1 MDDGGD
7 DRHIGGTGRA
17 RMNEQIRIFH
27 RTRARTTMA
36 AARMGA
42 AFEKGANTRVAY
54 DFPGLTLK
62 DPEGARRTLLTGGLA
77 TLVHVGAVGILL
89 LLASLAPVIEEAIIP
104 VQILKEE
111 PPPKEEPQPEPE
123 PAPAPKALAER
134 RSLEYAPAVQA
145 VQPQIVNPRVVA
157 EASPAVS
164 AETLQMDAVSSAT
177 APKQINRAAT
187 VVERV
192 SAVNSV
198 VAARASAVDVSG
210 ASGPAVRG
218 PLRPGLPVGPSVGPR
233 QVTVA
238 EGGSTSGTGR
248 LTIGSGSSVRE
259 GVVSNRDVVGSP
271 NGAPLASV
279 DTQVGEGLLRGSGG
293 TGESV
298 VSEMECF
305 QKPEVK
311 AYLSQV
317 QSRTLERWV
326 LPPSVSADQQVT
338 LRFRLDVAGS
348 ASNVSLV
355 RASDNALGLSAVDAL
370 RSASP
375 FPAMPDSARCLV
387 RVPIVATFSNPVA
400 G

>member
-1 MDDGGD
+1 M
-7 DRHIGGTGRA
+7 T
-17 RMNEQIRIFH
+17 EQLHIFH
-27 RTRARTTMA
+27 RSRPKTTMGV
-36 AARMGA
+36 ARMGA
-42 AFEKGANTRVAY
+42 AFEKAANTRVAY
-54 DFPGLTLK
+54 DFPGLSLK
-62 DPEGARRTLLTGGLA
+62 DPESNRRTLLTGGLA
-77 TLVHVGAVGILL
+77 TLVHVGAVVTLMI
-89 LLASLAPVIEEAIIP
+89 LASLAPIIEDAVIP

-111 PPPKEEPQPEPE
+111 VPPPEVE

-134 RSLEYAPAVQA
+134 RSLDYAPAVQA

-164 AETLQMDAVSSAT
+164 AEVLQMDAVNSVA

-198 VAARASAVDVSG
+198 VAARASAVDVG
-210 ASGPAVRG
+210 TASGPVVRG
-218 PLRPGLPVGPSVGPR
+218 PVRPGLPVGPSVGPR
-233 QVTVA
+233 QVNVA
-238 EGGSTSGTGR
+238 NAGNSMGTGR
-248 LTIGSGSSVRE
+248 LEIGGGSSVRE
-259 GVVSNRDVVGSP
+259 GVVSNRDVLGSP

-279 DTQVGEGLLRGSGG
+279 DTQVGEGMLRGSGG
-293 TGESV
+293 TGEGV
-298 VSEMECF
+298 MSETACF
-305 QKPEVK
+305 QKPEVQ

-317 QSRTLERWV
+317 QNRTLERWV
-326 LPPSVSADQQVT
+326 LPPSVAADQQVT
-338 LRFRLDVAGS
+338 LRFKLDVAGS

-375 FPAMPDSARCLV
+375 FPAMPDSARCLM
-387 RVPIVATFSNPVA
+387 RVPITATFSNPVA

>member
-1 MDDGGD
+1 M
-7 DRHIGGTGRA
+7 T
-17 RMNEQIRIFH
+17 EQLHIFH
-27 RTRARTTMA
+27 RARRKTTMA

-42 AFEKGANTRVAY
+42 AFEKTASTRVAY
-54 DFPGLTLK
+54 DFPGLSLK
-62 DPEGARRTLLTGGLA
+62 DPESNRRTLLTGGLA
-77 TLVHVGAVGILL
+77 TLVHVGAVAILMI
-89 LLASLAPVIEEAIIP
+89 LASLAPIIEEAVIP

-111 PPPKEEPQPEPE
+111 VPPPEVE

-134 RSLEYAPAVQA
+134 RSLDYAPAVQA

-164 AETLQMDAVSSAT
+164 AEVLQMDAVNSVA

-198 VAARASAVDVSG
+198 VAARASAVDVG
-210 ASGPAVRG
+210 TAAGPVVRG
-218 PLRPGLPVGPSVGPR
+218 PVRPGLPVGPSVGPR
-233 QVTVA
+233 QVNVA
-238 EGGSTSGTGR
+238 NAGSSMGTGR
-248 LTIGSGSSVRE
+248 LVIGGGSSVRE
-259 GVVSNRDVVGSP
+259 GVVSNRDVLGSP

-279 DTQVGEGLLRGSGG
+279 DTQVGEGMLRGSGG
-293 TGESV
+293 TGEGV
-298 VSEMECF
+298 MSEVACF
-305 QKPEVK
+305 QKPEVQ
-311 AYLSQV
+311 AYLNQV

-326 LPPSVSADQQVT
+326 LPPSVAADQQVT
-338 LRFRLDVAGS
+338 LRFKLDVAGS

-375 FPAMPDSARCLV
+375 FPAMPDSARCLM
-387 RVPIVATFSNPVA
+387 RVPITATFSNPVA

>member
-1 MDDGGD
+1 
-7 DRHIGGTGRA
+7 
-17 RMNEQIRIFH
+17 MNENIRIFH
-27 RTRARTTMA
+27 RSRPRTTMA

-42 AFEKGANTRVAY
+42 AFEKAAGTRVAY
-54 DFPGLTLK
+54 DFPGLSLK
-62 DPEGARRTLLTGGLA
+62 DPEGSRRTLLTGGLA
-77 TLVHVGAVGILL
+77 TLVHLGAVGILL
-89 LLASLAPVIEEAIIP
+89 VLASLAPVIEEAIIP

-111 PPPKEEPQPEPE
+111 PPPPKEEPKEE

-134 RSLEYAPAVQA
+134 RSLDYAPAVQA

-157 EASPAVS
+157 DASPAVS
-164 AETLQMDAVSSAT
+164 AETLQMDAVASVQ

-198 VAARASAVDVSG
+198 VAARASAVDVGS
-210 ASGPAVRG
+210 ASGPVVRG
-218 PLRPGLPVGPSVGPR
+218 PIRPGLPVGPSAGPR
-233 QVTVA
+233 QVVA
-238 EGGSTSGTGR
+238 AQGGNTSGTGR
-248 LTIGSGSSVRE
+248 LTIGGGSSVRE

-271 NGAPLASV
+271 NGTPLASV

-298 VSEMECF
+298 VSETECF
-305 QKPEVK
+305 EKPEVK
-311 AYLSQV
+311 AYLGQV
-317 QSRTLERWV
+317 QSRTLERWA
-326 LPPSVSADQQVT
+326 LPPGVPADQKVT
-338 LRFRLDVAGS
+338 LRFKLDVAGS

-375 FPAMPDSARCLV
+375 FPAMPDSARCLM
-387 RVPIVATFSNPVA
+387 RVPITATFTNPVA

>member
-1 MDDGGD
+1 MS
-7 DRHIGGTGRA
+7 
-17 RMNEQIRIFH
+17 EQLHIFH
-27 RTRARTTMA
+27 RRRRRTTMGV
-36 AARMGA
+36 ARMGT
-42 AFEKGANTRVAY
+42 AFEKGAGKGVSY
-54 DFPGLTLK
+54 EFPGLTLK

-89 LLASLAPVIEEAIIP
+89 ILASLAPVIQEAIIP
-104 VQILKEE
+104 VQILKDE
-111 PPPKEEPQPEPE
+111 PPPPKQEQEPE

-134 RSLEYAPAVQA
+134 RSVDYAPAVQA

-164 AETLQMDAVSSAT
+164 AEVLQMDAVSSAV
-177 APKQINRAAT
+177 APKQINRSSAT

-198 VAARASAVDVSG
+198 VAARASAVDVG
-210 ASGPAVRG
+210 TASGPVVRG
-218 PLRPGLPVGPSVGPR
+218 PIRPGLPVGPSAGPR

-238 EGGSTSGTGR
+238 QGGTTTGTGR

-259 GVVSNRDVVGSP
+259 GVVSNRDVLGSP

-279 DTQVGEGLLRGSGG
+279 DTQVGEGMLRGSGG

-298 VSEMECF
+298 VSETACF
-305 QKPEVK
+305 QRPEVQ

-317 QSRTLERWV
+317 QARTLERWV
-326 LPPSVSADQQVT
+326 LPPSVSADQHVT
-338 LRFRLDVAGS
+338 LRFKLDVAGS

-375 FPAMPDSARCLV
+375 FPAMPDSARCLM
-387 RVPIVATFSNPVA
+387 RVPITATFSNPVA

>member
-1 MDDGGD
+1 MK
-7 DRHIGGTGRA
+7 
-17 RMNEQIRIFH
+17 EQIHIYH
-27 RTRARTTMA
+27 RRRRGSTMA

-42 AFEKGANTRVAY
+42 AFEKGKTGVAY

-62 DPEGARRTLLTGGLA
+62 DPESARRTLLTGGLA
-77 TLVHVGAVGILL
+77 TLVHVGAVALL
-89 LLASLAPVIEEAIIP
+89 VIVASLAPVIEEAIIP

-111 PPPKEEPQPEPE
+111 PPPPKQEE

-134 RSLEYAPAVQA
+134 RSLDYAPAVQA

-157 EASPAVS
+157 EAAPTVN
-164 AETLQMDAVSSAT
+164 AETLQMDAVSSVV

-198 VAARASAVDVSG
+198 VAARASAVDVSSVG
-210 ASGPAVRG
+210 GPAVRG
-218 PLRPGLPVGPSVGPR
+218 PVRADLPAGPSVGPR
-233 QVTVA
+233 KVDVA
-238 EGGSTSGTGR
+238 NAGSSIGTGR
-248 LTIGSGSSVRE
+248 IEIGGGSSVRE
-259 GVVSNRDVVGSP
+259 GVVSNRDVLGSP

-279 DTQVGEGLLRGSGG
+279 DTQVGEGMLRGSGG

-298 VSEMECF
+298 MTETACF
-305 QKPEVK
+305 AKPEVK

-317 QSRTLERWV
+317 QTRTLERWV
-326 LPPSVSADQQVT
+326 LPPSVSADQKVT
-338 LRFRLDVAGS
+338 LRFKLDVAGS

-375 FPAMPDSARCLV
+375 FPALPDGARCLV
-387 RVPIVATFSNPVA
+387 RVPITATFSNPVA

>member
-1 MDDGGD
+1 
-7 DRHIGGTGRA
+7 
-17 RMNEQIRIFH
+17 MNEQLRIHH
-27 RTRARTTMA
+27 RRRARTTMA

-42 AFEKGANTRVAY
+42 AFEKAPGTRVAY
-54 DFPGLTLK
+54 EFPGLTLK
-62 DPEGARRTLLTGGLA
+62 DPESNRRTLLTGGLA

-89 LLASLAPVIEEAIIP
+89 LLATFAPEIQEAVIP

-111 PPPKEEPQPEPE
+111 PPPPKPEEQEQE

-134 RSLEYAPAVQA
+134 RSVEYAPAVQA
-145 VQPQIVNPRVVA
+145 VQPQIVNPRVIA

-192 SAVNSV
+192 SAVSSA
-198 VAARASAVDVSG
+198 VAARASAVDVGS

-218 PLRPGLPVGPSVGPR
+218 PLRPGLPVGPSAGPR
-233 QVTVA
+233 QVTA
-238 EGGSTSGTGR
+238 AAGGTTSGTGK
-248 LTIGSGSSVRE
+248 LVIGGGSSVRE
-259 GVVSNRDVVGSP
+259 GVVTGRDVIGSP
-271 NGAPLASV
+271 NGTPIASV
-279 DTQVGEGLLRGSGG
+279 DTQVGEGMLRGSGG
-293 TGESV
+293 TGDSL
-298 VSEMECF
+298 VSETACF
-305 QKPEVK
+305 QKPEVQ

-317 QSRTLERWV
+317 QSRTLERWA
-326 LPPSVSADQQVT
+326 LPPGVPADQKVT
-338 LRFRLDVAGS
+338 LRFKLDVAGS

-387 RVPIVATFSNPVA
+387 RVPITATFTNPVA